1 MTGYADT
8 DLFGPSNELTRAEFV
23 TVPHRIVDPEAAG
36 VDFTTAKNE
45 TGFADVEDG
54 KFYTA
59 AANWAVANK
68 IITGVDV
75 DGTCYVQADT
85 ILSRAMAAQVIANS
99 CYNDLL

>member
-23 TVPHRIVDPEAAG
+23 TVLHRIVDPEAAG

-54 KFYTA
+54 KFCTA

-75 DGTCYVQADT
+75 DGTRYIQADT